1 MTHMETPGS
10 GGEIVHVQRS
20 WKDRVANAIPQ
31 LGKLLYRIARDP
43 RVPRRHKMV
52 AVALAAYGVMPFDII
67 PDWLPGIGQLDDLV
81 LIALSF
87 DTLLNRIPEEVL
99 RDHWEGDTATL
110 DTIRSL
116 LATAT
121 SFVPDKVKNRL
132 ITGED
137 DDEM

>member
-10 GGEIVHVQRS
+10 GGEIIHVQRS
-20 WKDRVANAIPQ
+20 WKDRVVSAIPQ

-43 RVPRRHKMV
+43 RVPRRNKMV
-52 AVALAAYGVMPFDII
+52 AVALAAYGIMPVDII
-67 PDWLPGIGQLDDLV
+67 PDWLPGIGQLDDIV
-81 LIALSF
+81 LIALSL

-99 RDHWEGDTATL
+99 RDHWEGDSGTL

-121 SFVPDKVKNRL
+121 SFVPDKVKSRL
-132 ITGED
+132 ITGEV